1 VAGAAAALFSAKSGY
16 IFLHPAKLKHQ
27 KHLLVC
33 LYHENMLKSVKPDA
47 LSSLNSLSQFSLAE
61 YIN

>member
-1 VAGAAAALFSAKSGY
+1 VAGTAVAAALFSAKSWY
-16 IFLHPAKLKHQ
+16 IFLRPAKLKHQ

-47 LSSLNSLSQFSLAE
+47 ISEQLLSV
-61 YIN
+61 

>member
-33 LYHENMLKSVKPDA
+33 LSHQNMLKSVKPDA
-47 LSSLNSLSQFSLAE
+47 ISEQLLSV
-61 YIN
+61 